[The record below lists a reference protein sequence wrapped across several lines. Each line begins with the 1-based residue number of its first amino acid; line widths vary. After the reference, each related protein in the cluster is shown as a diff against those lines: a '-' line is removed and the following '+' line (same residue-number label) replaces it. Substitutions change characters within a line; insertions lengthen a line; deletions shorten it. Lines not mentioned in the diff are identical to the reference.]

1 MKHLR
6 QLCAAAVL
14 TLMLAFSAFAGNIE
28 CGAVPPP
35 PDPPASV
42 TGDIHCGVTATD
54 RTSSDEAA
62 FVDPAT
68 DFTLNILRSVLSLF

>member
-1 MKHLR
+1 MKPLR
-6 QLCAAAVL
+6 QLCAVFVL
-14 TLMLAFSAFAGNIE
+14 TFVLASSAFAGDMQ

-42 TGDIHCGVTATD
+42 TGDIQCGFMTTNG
-54 RTSSDEAA
+54 TLSTEAA

-68 DFTLNILRSVLSLF
+68 EFTLNILQSVLSIF